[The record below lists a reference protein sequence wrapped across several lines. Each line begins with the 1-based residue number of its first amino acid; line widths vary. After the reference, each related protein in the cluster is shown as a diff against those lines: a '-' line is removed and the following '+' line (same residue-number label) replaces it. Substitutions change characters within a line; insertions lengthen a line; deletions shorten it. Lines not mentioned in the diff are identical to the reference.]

1 MILILSREDDEHV
14 RFVIRGLK
22 AQCARHIWLDPALF
36 PVEIGIRICC
46 DRKGKQCRTF
56 HFKKRTLNLDEV
68 TAVWMRRPGN
78 PRPAEEITDPELRT
92 WTQEECKN
100 LLTGLWEGLD
110 CLWVP
115 GKPLAYTLGY
125 NKGYHIGLA
134 AKCGFRVPQTVF
146 TNRPGDFVSFYHQ
159 TRGRLVSKVML
170 NNYIP
175 HEDSNSVAFTHA
187 VRRRDAAHCHS
198 IRYSPVILQEYV
210 PKDVELR
217 ITVVDSRV
225 FAAEIRSQAS
235 HRTKHD
241 WRHYDDE
248 RATYAPHKL
257 PEAVCRSCIRL
268 VRALGLCFGTID
280 MVLTPGG
287 EYVFLEIN
295 PNGQWLWIESLT
307 QLPIS
312 AALVDLLIRGAA

>member
-1 MILILSREDDEHV
+1 MILILSRENDEHAAHIV
-14 RFVIRGLK
+14 RRLK
-22 AQCARHIWLDPALF
+22 GRRARLLWLDPALF
-36 PVEIGIRICC
+36 PVEMGIRIRC
-46 DRKGKQCRTF
+46 DRQGRQS
-56 HFKKRTLNLDEV
+56 RTLHLRRRTLDLDEV

-78 PRPAEEITDPELRT
+78 PRPDEEITDPESRT

-100 LLTGLWEGLD
+100 LLTGLWESLD

-125 NKGYHIGLA
+125 NKAYHIGLA
-134 AKCGFRVPQTVF
+134 ASCGFRIPKTIF
-146 TNRPGDFVSFYHQ
+146 TNRPEDFLSLYRE

-175 HEDSNSVAFTHA
+175 HEAANSVAFTHA
-187 VRRRDAAHCHS
+187 VRRRNAVRCRTL
-198 IRYSPVILQEYV
+198 RYSPVILQEYV